1 MAGTFL
7 GGLLPVPDLPS
18 ASDIGAGLGLQGG
31 ALNGLFPD
39 DSLLGQLFNSGSGG
53 TSSDS
58 SMTKIWSN
66 VGAYGVVPNNR
77 FRLEFTAP
85 EVLEGEM
92 ENDRLSVACEELT
105 LPGISLGTTD
115 YLTQG
120 PARQM
125 PYEYI
130 YSQNVEMTF
139 RLSDNMYERK
149 IFEDWM
155 RKIIHPQSGI
165 MEYYKKYTSTV
176 DLVLVD
182 DSGKDVYKWT
192 VNEIYPKTIG
202 PISMSQSNEGYATQN
217 IGFNFRTFETEL
229 LQQDLASGV
238 EDPSSFG
245 FPQTAQNGGLLGEI
259 NEMTGGL
266 SGAVI
271 NNYGT
276 MLNDL
281 F

>member
-39 DSLLGQLFNSGSGG
+39 DSLLGQLFNSGTGG

-105 LPGISLGTTD
+105 LPGI
-115 YLTQG
+115 
-120 PARQM
+120 
-125 PYEYI
+125 
-130 YSQNVEMTF
+130 
-139 RLSDNMYERK
+139 
-149 IFEDWM
+149 
-155 RKIIHPQSGI
+155 
-165 MEYYKKYTSTV
+165 
-176 DLVLVD
+176 
-182 DSGKDVYKWT
+182 
-192 VNEIYPKTIG
+192 
-202 PISMSQSNEGYATQN
+202 
-217 IGFNFRTFETEL
+217 
-229 LQQDLASGV
+229 
-238 EDPSSFG
+238 
-245 FPQTAQNGGLLGEI
+245 
-259 NEMTGGL
+259 
-266 SGAVI
+266 
-271 NNYGT
+271 
-276 MLNDL
+276 
-281 F
+281 